1 MSFHPSLPAVDSFHC
16 SQNAS
21 GWLRIVGLGPGSA
34 DMLTP
39 EALHALRSASDIVG
53 YQPYVTFAERLRVGG
68 AGVGQSVAGACS
80 RAQSAAPRGLPP
92 AVLHPSDNR
101 EEIAR
106 AQWALTL
113 AAQGRRVAVVS
124 SGDPGVFAMAS
135 AVFEAMESA
144 MGSGSPHAWQM
155 LDVQVLPGITA
166 MLAAAARLGAPLGH
180 DFCCINLSDN
190 LKPWAVIAQRVELA
204 LRADFAIAIYNPS
217 SRSRSAGFDR
227 LLQLLRR
234 HCSPN
239 RLLSFARA
247 VGTDA
252 QSLHT
257 CELHAAHAALADMRT
272 LVIIHS
278 SHTRRVG
285 RWVYAPRHYEGTGGG
300 A

>member
-1 MSFHPSLPAVDSFHC
+1 MPAPASPPVDDAFHSPPGPP
-16 SQNAS
+16 

-53 YQPYVTFAERLRVGG
+53 YQPYVAFAARLREGG
-68 AGVGQSVAGACS
+68 AGQGGVDGGGPLPSK
-80 RAQSAAPRGLPP
+80 APVGLPP
-92 AVLHPSDNR
+92 VVLHPSDNR

-106 AQWALTL
+106 ARWALTL

-135 AVFEAMESA
+135 AVFEAMEGA
-144 MGSGSPHAWQM
+144 PGDDAPQHDWQA
-155 LDVQVLPGITA
+155 LDVQVLPGVTA

-204 LRADFAIAIYNPS
+204 LRADFAIALYNPR
-217 SRSRSAGFDR
+217 SRSRRAGFEQ
-227 LLQLLRR
+227 LLQLLRG
-234 HCSPN
+234 HCAPS

-285 RWVYAPRHYEGTGGG
+285 RWVYAPRHYGG
-300 A
+300 AGT